1 MIFQTLQQD
10 TKVDIKTNR
19 AVTIIDKIVI
29 PHSAFIEA
37 ERRIQQC
44 FKFSDEIVE
53 PEGLAIVGESGVGK
67 TSSLRSFRL
76 DHMPTHQSD
85 GWRIPLL
92 YASVPPQPTRRS
104 LAGAMLAALH
114 DPNSEQGTA
123 DQKAQRLEVLMRGT
137 GTRMVMIDEFQHFY
151 SKDKQKTMY
160 DVADWLK
167 RLVDSTRTVLV
178 IAGLPSCM
186 LVVQQNEQLRR
197 RFMNPVRLPR
207 FVWENLEQRREFM
220 AILKEFTKLL
230 SEMYEMPALHT
241 EDMAFRF
248 YCASGGL
255 IGYVAKLLRQAVR
268 NAIDDQRKSIA
279 LEDLHLAHMQAIFSH
294 ETTRDRIKPFER
306 SFSLVATVE
315 ILDRAGNIGEV
326 IEMPQ
331 RSMRREARSTKEESL
346 DSMLRAR

>member
-1 MIFQTLQQD
+1 M
-10 TKVDIKTNR
+10 KANSS
-19 AVTIIDKIVI
+19 VTIIDRIVI
-29 PHSAFIEA
+29 PHTSFIEA

-44 FKFSDEIVE
+44 FKFSNEMVE
-53 PEGLAIVGESGVGK
+53 PDGLAIVGESGVGK

-76 DHMPTHQSD
+76 DHEPTHQSD

-92 YASVPPQPTRRS
+92 YATVPPQPTIKS
-104 LAGAMLAALH
+104 LAGAMLAALR
-114 DPNSEQGTA
+114 DPDSEQGTA
-123 DQKAQRLEVLMRGT
+123 DQKTKRLQALMKGT

-167 RLVDSTRTVLV
+167 RVVDSTHSVLV
-178 IAGLPSCM
+178 VAGLPSCM

-207 FVWENLEQRREFM
+207 FVWESQEQRREFM
-220 AILKEFTKLL
+220 GILKEFNKPM

-241 EDMAFRF
+241 EEMAFRF

-268 NAIDDQRKSIA
+268 NALDEQRKSIT
-279 LEDLHLAHMQAIFSH
+279 LEDLHLAHMQAIFSN
-294 ETTRDRIKPFER
+294 ETMRDRLKPFER

-315 ILDRAGNIGEV
+315 GLDHARKIGTV

-331 RSMRREARSTKEESL
+331 TSTRRGVIRTKEESL
-346 DSMLRAR
+346 DSILRVR